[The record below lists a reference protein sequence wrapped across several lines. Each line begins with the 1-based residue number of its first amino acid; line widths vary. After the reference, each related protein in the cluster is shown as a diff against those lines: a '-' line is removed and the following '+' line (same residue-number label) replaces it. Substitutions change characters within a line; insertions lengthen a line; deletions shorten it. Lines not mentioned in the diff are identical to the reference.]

1 MCPKIGV
8 QVVSANNSKAIKN
21 KSLPDLGWWQPPP
34 EKTPKRTFETI
45 LNRFFVQFLTRVEK
59 EKLPPLYIDHMKCG
73 IRHPPPRQLG
83 GPLCEQTERD
93 GDMKILGFVRL
104 N

>member
-21 KSLPDLGWWQPPP
+21 KSLLDLGWWQPPP

-45 LNRFFVQFLTRVEK
+45 LNRFFVQF
-59 EKLPPLYIDHMKCG
+59 
-73 IRHPPPRQLG
+73 
-83 GPLCEQTERD
+83 
-93 GDMKILGFVRL
+93 
-104 N
+104 